1 MIPGLK
7 IILMGPPGSGKTH
20 AIRTLIDAD
29 LEVFCILTEP
39 NAINT
44 LTNYRNSTP
53 AYRNAITD
61 GQLHWKFIQPSKA
74 GWDSMLKSAKL
85 LTHSTLGSLQK
96 LPAPDKRDY
105 TQFYEVLDTCS
116 NFVDDITGK
125 ELGPVD
131 NLDPLKQV
139 LVIDSLSGLNDMF
152 LSLVTGSK
160 PVKSLPEWGAAIDAE
175 MRFVNHLCFGILSHV
190 VLMAHV
196 TRETDEV
203 LGGIKIMVSAL
214 GRKAPQE
221 LPRYF
226 TDCILTKH
234 EAGSFSWTT
243 ADSRA
248 ETKATT
254 LEAGEKLEPT
264 FVPLIKEWRS
274 RLTSTETGVTDG

>member
-20 AIRTLIDAD
+20 SIRTLVDAD
-29 LEVFCILTEP
+29 MEVFCILTEP

-44 LTNYRNSTP
+44 LTNYRNASDKYKS
-53 AYRNAITD
+53 ALKD
-61 GQLHWKFIQPSKA
+61 GRLHWKFIQPSKA

-85 LTHSTLGSLQK
+85 LTQHDLGSLQK

-105 TQFYEVLDTCS
+105 TQLYEVLNVCS
-116 NFVDDITGK
+116 NFICDVTGK
-125 ELGPVD
+125 EFGPVD
-131 NLDPLKQV
+131 NFDPTKQV
-139 LVIDSLSGLNDMF
+139 LVLDSLSGLNEMC

-175 MRFVNHLCFGILSHV
+175 MRFTNHLCFGILSHV
-190 VLMAHV
+190 VIMAHV

-203 LGGIKIMVSAL
+203 LGGIKIMVNAL

-221 LPRYF
+221 LPKYF

-234 EAGSFSWTT
+234 ESGTFSWTT
-243 ADSRA
+243 ADSRV
-248 ETKATT
+248 ETKSTT
-254 LEAGEKLEPT
+254 LVSGAKLEPS
-264 FVPLIKEWRS
+264 FIPLMKEWRS
-274 RLTSTETGVTDG
+274 RSALTETGANQ